1 MFYKSYLFSKC
12 LLILSFWIAALKI
25 ADSID
30 SIEIPITDCGG
41 IVDNNGGI
49 ITMSNMSIPDEPRL
63 FDCIWLIKPT
73 FESTIRTHISV
84 RVEMFNDISKKKWQH
99 SLYPFFV
106 MT

>member
-1 MFYKSYLFSKC
+1 MFVYFDIYIWIIWLT
-12 LLILSFWIAALKI
+12 IAAFKLSE
-25 ADSID
+25 SID
-30 SIEIPITDCGG
+30 SIEVPITDCGG

-84 RVEMFNDISKKKWQH
+84 RVEMFNDLGKSKLLWQNLFA
-99 SLYPFFV
+99 SLY
-106 MT
+106 